1 MRIRI
6 QPEVGRGPKNFA
18 TRAAQL
24 NKQQLQ
30 VLPTFAVPTTSFS
43 GGRKTPVTP
52 FPELHFSTLLTSPRK
67 SWFGKPK
74 GLQVFPSS
82 QKNLV
87 SKSHPAIT
95 HTSLQHRPDNE
106 LYQAQNWGLF
116 CNLSSILKVL
126 SNMSP
131 NQQRCT
137 YWSTHLTLS
146 VWNLWAVQSQARAYT
161 FLDKEILEHNTE
173 LCW

>member
-52 FPELHFSTLLTSPRK
+52 FPELHFSTLPTSPRK
-67 SWFGKPK
+67 SSFGKPK

-87 SKSHPAIT
+87 SKSHLAIT

-116 CNLSSILKVL
+116 CNLSLILKVL
-126 SNMSP
+126 SNYVPKPAKMHILKHTFNSLCLESMGCAKSSP
-131 NQQRCT
+131 CLHFPRQG
-137 YWSTHLTLS
+137 
-146 VWNLWAVQSQARAYT
+146 
-161 FLDKEILEHNTE
+161 DP
-173 LCW
+173 